1 MDILNALLLGIVE
14 GVTEFLPISSTGHLI
29 LFNQWLTLRPGLA
42 ETFDIFIQLGAI
54 LAVIWL
60 YRVRLL
66 DLLRRLPSDRSAQ
79 RLAVAL
85 ALAFVPAGLLAFL
98 FYNRIKAVL
107 YKPVPVALALILGGV
122 AILLLDRERRDASI
136 KGLEAVP
143 PLTGLGV
150 GVAQALALVPG
161 VSRAAASILG
171 GLGLGM
177 DRRTAVEFSFFLSI
191 PTLLVATLYDLFKSA
206 SGLGGSDWLVLAVG
220 FVTAFITAL
229 IVIQMFLRYIT
240 THTFR
245 PFAIYRIALGA
256 LVLALFAVG
265 VLR

>member
-42 ETFDIFIQLGAI
+42 ETFDVFIQLGAI

-60 YRVRLL
+60 YRTRLL
-66 DLLRRLPSDRSAQ
+66 DLLRRLPSDPSAQ
-79 RLAVAL
+79 RLALAL
-85 ALAFVPAGLLAFL
+85 ALAFVPAGLLGFL
-98 FYNRIKAVL
+98 FHSRIKDLL

-122 AILLLDRERRDASI
+122 AIWLLDREQGTARV

-150 GVAQALALVPG
+150 GVAQALALIPG
-161 VSRAAASILG
+161 VSRSAASILG

-177 DRRTAVEFSFFLSI
+177 DRQTAVEFLFFLSI
-191 PTLLVATLYDLFKSA
+191 PTMLIATLYDLLKSA
-206 SGLGGSDWLVLAVG
+206 SGLGGSD
-220 FVTAFITAL
+220 
-229 IVIQMFLRYIT
+229 
-240 THTFR
+240 
-245 PFAIYRIALGA
+245 
-256 LVLALFAVG
+256 
-265 VLR
+265 